1 MLLHINGKFSFCSTF
16 KSSNIAAVPAY
27 GAYISHLIHI
37 PELMISVIE
46 VAANKEATEPRVPG
60 CHVEVNRKV

>member
-1 MLLHINGKFSFCSTF
+1 LPF
-16 KSSNIAAVPAY
+16 KASNIAAVPAY
-27 GAYISHLIHI
+27 GVYISHLIHI